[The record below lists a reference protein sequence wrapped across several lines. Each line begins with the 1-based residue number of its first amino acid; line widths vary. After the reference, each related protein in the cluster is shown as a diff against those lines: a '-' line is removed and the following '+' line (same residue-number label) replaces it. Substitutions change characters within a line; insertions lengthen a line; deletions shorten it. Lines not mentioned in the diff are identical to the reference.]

1 MSRAVVRA
9 GAQHDVVNRLEP
21 LINEIV
27 CRQKPSFQS
36 MCATFKSG
44 TFIKFVH
51 PISCNLD
58 LFSAWARRE
67 TENYKD
73 ISVVDLKDSWG
84 DGKAFCAII
93 HKYCPELM

>member
-1 MSRAVVRA
+1 MQPSTHAA
-9 GAQHDVVNRLEP
+9 CTHA
-21 LINEIV
+21 LIN
-27 CRQKPSFQS
+27 SFLV
-36 MCATFKSG
+36 G
-44 TFIKFVH
+44 
-51 PISCNLD
+51 PISHHCI
-58 LFSAWARRE
+58 SAWARKE